1 MGLKSMNVGDRV
13 RVTSSVVV
21 YIHPE
26 HRNQPH
32 DIQGMEGEIV
42 AILKDWK
49 GRPISPNL
57 PILVKFSD
65 KFKAHLKAPE
75 LEVVK

>member
-1 MGLKSMNVGDRV
+1 MKVGDRV

-42 AILKDWK
+42 EILKDWQ
-49 GRPISPNL
+49 GRPITPNL
-57 PILVKFSD
+57 PIMVKFGA
-65 KFKAHLKAPE
+65 KFKVHLKDSE
-75 LEVVK
+75 IEVI